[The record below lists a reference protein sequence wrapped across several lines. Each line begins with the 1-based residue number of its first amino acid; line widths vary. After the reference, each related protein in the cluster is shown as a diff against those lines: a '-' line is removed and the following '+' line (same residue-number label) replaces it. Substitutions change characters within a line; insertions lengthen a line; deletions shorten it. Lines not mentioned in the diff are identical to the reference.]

1 LPVGSF
7 ELDSGVSKLV
17 SNYFELAASGSKFL
31 LLFKKFLVV
40 YSKLAASDSKF
51 LLNLLAVYFELAK
64 TLLVVCF
71 ELAVGNSKLLLRF

>member
-17 SNYFELAASGSKFL
+17 SNYFELATSGLKFL
-31 LLFKKFLVV
+31 LLFEKFLLVC
-40 YSKLAASDSKF
+40 SELAAGDSKF

-64 TLLVVCF
+64 TLLVVYF